1 MTVALAFS
9 IVAFILDKGMP
20 AWVALSNAW
29 SKVDPTMT
37 DFETLKSM
45 MKRPEDF

>member
-9 IVAFILDKGMP
+9 IVAFILDKGLP

-29 SKVDPTMT
+29 AKKDPTMK
-37 DFETLKSM
+37 DFEALMAM